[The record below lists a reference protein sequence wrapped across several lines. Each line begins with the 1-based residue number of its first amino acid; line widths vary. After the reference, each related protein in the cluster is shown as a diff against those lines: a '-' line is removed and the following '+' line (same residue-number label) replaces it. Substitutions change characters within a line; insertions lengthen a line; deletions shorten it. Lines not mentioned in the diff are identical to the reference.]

1 MAKKPERYK
10 LTATNVADLLPPE
23 SGQVFYWDI
32 VMPGFGLR
40 ISAGGK
46 KVYIY
51 QARVNGKE
59 RRISLGSHG
68 QITAEQARK
77 LAKKNA
83 GLIAQGVDPVKE
95 AQEARRKSVTVA
107 ELFKLWTDERMI
119 GADKANPLKKSWR
132 KDQRLYDCHLKIY
145 AKRQVSEVTQ
155 ELAKRIFRNVTVES
169 GPVEANHVQRLAR
182 AIWNHAAKQ
191 EPPLVESNP
200 WATFKANPETPREVW
215 IQHDQLPM
223 LLAAFDGLQ
232 NQDHADLFRLC
243 LFTGARSGNVKSMR
257 WAELHLKQGTW
268 NIPGSKH
275 KNSKPVMLGLS
286 QQALEVL
293 ERRKGCNNDW
303 VFPNPAT
310 KSGHVE
316 NTIDSWEAVKASYAK
331 ALDLPEVDLHI
342 HDLRHTL
349 ASWLVSAGTSL
360 AMVGRALGHASL
372 QSTARYAHLAPASV
386 HDAVASVTAAMTA
399 KPGEAKEVVQ

>member
-10 LTATNVADLLPPE
+10 LTATNVAALLPPE
-23 SGQVFYWDI
+23 SGQVFYWDS

-40 ISAGGK
+40 VSAGGK

-68 QITAEQARK
+68 QITAEEARK

-155 ELAKRIFRNVTVES
+155 ELAKRIFRNVTVSGSIES
-169 GPVEANHVQRLAR
+169 KR
-182 AIWNHAAKQ
+182 A
-191 EPPLVESNP
+191 
-200 WATFKANPETPREVW
+200 TY
-215 IQHDQLPM
+215 
-223 LLAAFDGLQ
+223 
-232 NQDHADLFRLC
+232 
-243 LFTGARSGNVKSMR
+243 
-257 WAELHLKQGTW
+257 
-268 NIPGSKH
+268 
-275 KNSKPVMLGLS
+275 S
-286 QQALEVL
+286 QS
-293 ERRKGCNNDW
+293 R
-303 VFPNPAT
+303 
-310 KSGHVE
+310 
-316 NTIDSWEAVKASYAK
+316 
-331 ALDLPEVDLHI
+331 
-342 HDLRHTL
+342 
-349 ASWLVSAGTSL
+349 
-360 AMVGRALGHASL
+360 GHAVL
-372 QSTARYAHLAPASV
+372 VIFIDPRRLRRPQKRMPAACV
-386 HDAVASVTAAMTA
+386 
-399 KPGEAKEVVQ
+399 